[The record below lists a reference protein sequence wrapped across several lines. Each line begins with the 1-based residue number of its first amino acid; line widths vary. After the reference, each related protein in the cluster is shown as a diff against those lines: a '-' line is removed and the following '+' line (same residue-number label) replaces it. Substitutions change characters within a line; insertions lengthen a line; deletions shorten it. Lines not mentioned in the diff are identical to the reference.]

1 MIIKHL
7 TKQQRHFIEVKNRIY
22 ETAARLLKTYDY
34 NYLTI
39 RHICR
44 EAKVSIGTFY
54 HHFENKDDLLAY
66 FFTYGIKNYLD
77 QNDVEINDDVVQN
90 MINLYD
96 VYLSFCLKNGI
107 EFLSNYYSTK
117 NKALN
122 IRGKNDQQQVAKMPI
137 ILRAIEYISNAKRDG
152 FIKEEFSP
160 YEIVQDIS
168 AIMKGI
174 IFEWCLTNGAFDLK
188 EEGFKLMRR
197 YFHGLLTEK
206 YFNTFNK

>member
-1 MIIKHL
+1 M
-7 TKQQRHFIEVKNRIY
+7 KNRIY

-152 FIKEEFSP
+152 FIKEEFLL
-160 YEIVQDIS
+160 
-168 AIMKGI
+168 MKLCKI
-174 IFEWCLTNGAFDLK
+174 YQSL
-188 EEGFKLMRR
+188 
-197 YFHGLLTEK
+197 
-206 YFNTFNK
+206 